1 MMSKPAKFLGN
12 ILSGFCQ
19 LLLLTF
25 LPRWLRNSIFASIF
39 AGALIYLSIF
49 ITIGNYAK
57 QLIKNP
63 PVQKS
68 DAALILGNRAYL
80 NGRPNPCLTGR
91 VDEGLTLAQQ
101 NLVSML
107 VMSGGLDEEDNRI
120 EAVTME
126 THARGKGYQGKILLE
141 SRSSSTLENLT
152 FSRPILE
159 AAGVKTVIITS
170 EPYHMWRVKKLVDA
184 RYLGKNF
191 NVSYAA
197 APSQCWM
204 AWGMMFKGALREPL
218 AVVNN
223 YSKGYFKPAN

>member
-1 MMSKPAKFLGN
+1 MTGL
-12 ILSGFCQ
+12 CQ
-19 LLLLTF
+19 SLLLRF
-25 LPRWLRNSIFASIF
+25 LPRWLRKSIFASIF
-39 AGALIYLSIF
+39 AGALIYLSIY

-57 QLIKNP
+57 QLIKKP
-63 PVQKS
+63 PTQKA

-91 VDEGLTLAQQ
+91 VDEGLALAQQ
-101 NLVSML
+101 DLVSTL
-107 VMSGGLDEEDNRI
+107 LMSGGLDDEDNRI

-126 THARGKGYQGKILLE
+126 AHARSKGFQGQILLE

-152 FSRPILE
+152 FSRPILG
-159 AAGVKTVIITS
+159 AAGVKSVIITS

-184 RYLGKNF
+184 GHLGKDF

-197 APSQCWM
+197 APSQCWI
-204 AWGMMFKGALREPL
+204 AWGMLFKGALREPL

-223 YSKGYFKPAN
+223 CLLYTSPSPRD